1 MNATPQAG
9 SLVSLVAAG
18 PGDPGLLT
26 VYATGLLRGADVVV
40 TDPRCEALARASVRA
55 GAEVLVAVDEN
66 GQVADHAERVR
77 LVLEPGDVGRRV
89 VRLMAGDPVL
99 DGSLALEAAALA
111 QRGIATTSRRACP
124 RSPGRPPTPGSP

>member
-26 VYATGLLRGADVVV
+26 VYATTLLAAADVVV
-40 TDPRCEALARASVRA
+40 TDPSCEALARASVRA
-55 GAEVLVAVDEN
+55 GTEVVVAVDEN

-77 LVLEPGDVGRRV
+77 LVLDPANIGRR
-89 VRLMAGDPVL
+89 
-99 DGSLALEAAALA
+99 S
-111 QRGIATTSRRACP
+111 
-124 RSPGRPPTPGSP
+124 